1 MPPVSLATVYEK
13 AYKASSSFSST
24 LKNAGNKSLGN
35 LVQQFLPFTESYQ
48 SSTQNV
54 IRMNNGNL
62 SGEYAME
69 DANYSAKQTNISISD
84 LAKYTAS
91 WGQWDFNGA
100 GLSEEGYSMTYKY
113 VPIGYNYA
121 GSSKIKMKRECVQ
134 KLVDVTNYANV
145 NQTSSLPAELSG
157 SFGLPWKSGSNVA
170 ADGDDGNP
178 AGTLGCK
185 GLSTSYYYHDP
196 QTLNGIQ
203 IPEGSGSYKVPQQ
216 VNDQSVVFMFW
227 VKVPSFGRSTTA
239 IWCNSMPQG
248 NGTGNTG
255 NEAWSPYNGFMC
267 QVGNAGNLIFIR
279 GDGTGTSSS
288 DRRTFTTTFQ
298 INANRWNFVVVR
310 LHSNSTSTGLN
321 FNSAYCYKLN
331 GRSYSWSSGLS
342 FTSGTGGAVKYNRRY
357 GMVISPGTNSRYF
370 SGSIGHFYTFWED
383 ASAQMGVDKFYQAQ
397 YNTNSGSYNLYGTF

>member
-1 MPPVSLATVYEK
+1 MPPVSLAAVYEE

-24 LKNAGNKSLGN
+24 LRNAGNKSLGN
-35 LVQQFLPFTESYQ
+35 LVQQFLPFTESFH
-48 SSTQNV
+48 STTQNV
-54 IRMNNGNL
+54 ITMNNGNL

-91 WGQWDFNGA
+91 WGQWDFNG
-100 GLSEEGYSMTYKY
+100 GSLSLVGYSMTYKY

-185 GLSTSYYYHDP
+185 GLTTSYYYHEP
-196 QTLNGIQ
+196 TTLNGIS
-203 IPEGSGSYKVPQQ
+203 IPEGSGSYKVPQN
-216 VNDQSVVFMFW
+216 VSDQSVLFMFW
-227 VKVPSFGRSTTA
+227 VKVADFPRANTA

-248 NGTGNTG
+248 NGSGTTG
-255 NEAWSPYNGFMC
+255 NEAWSPYNGYMC
-267 QVGNAGNLIFIR
+267 EVSSNGSLIFTR
-279 GDGTGTSSS
+279 GDGTGTSST

-298 INANRWNFVVVR
+298 LNENRWNFVAVR
-310 LHSNSTSTGLN
+310 LHSNSQSTGLN

-331 GRSYSWSSGLS
+331 GRSYSWSSGLG
-342 FTSGTGGAVKYNRRY
+342 FTSGTGGAVKYNNRY
-357 GMVISPGTNSRYF
+357 GMVISPGTNTRYF
-370 SGSIGHFYTFWED
+370 TGSIGHFYTFWED
-383 ASAQMGVDKFYQAQ
+383 NLTKVSVNKYYQTQ

>member
-1 MPPVSLATVYEK
+1 MPPISLSTVYEL
-13 AYKASSSFSST
+13 AYKASSSFSAQT
-24 LKNAGNKSLGN
+24 KNVGNKSLGN
-35 LVQQFLPFTESYQ
+35 LVQQFLPFTESNQ
-48 SSTQNV
+48 SSTPLV
-54 IRMNNGNL
+54 IDYNNGNL
-62 SGEYAME
+62 SGEFAME
-69 DANYSAKQTNISISD
+69 DANYSAKQTNISIREIANYSS
-84 LAKYTAS
+84 S
-91 WGQWDFNGA
+91 WRQWDFNG
-100 GLSEEGYSMTYKY
+100 SSPSIYGYSMTYKY
-113 VPIGYNYA
+113 VPIGYDYA

-383 ASAQMGVDKFYQAQ
+383 NLTKISVSKYYQAQ